1 MSLPSFSVRNSVLV
15 NMLMILVIALGTFSL
30 ITLPRELFPQV
41 RLNRVFVAIG
51 FAGASPEEV
60 ERLITKPVED
70 EVKDVDHVDMLL
82 SESLEGRSRFSIIF
96 ETIDEQEFRRVYQDL
111 QREVDRV
118 ELPDGADDPVF
129 FSLESSTW
137 MPMASVVVSGDL
149 SESRLK
155 ELAEDLEDE
164 IENMPGVDDVTV
176 SGTRDREVWVEV
188 DPDKVYRYNLTLEQ
202 VAARLRRQNVI
213 LPSGTID
220 VGGYEYLVRSM
231 EEFTNLDDI
240 ANVVIVEDRVG
251 NHVRLADVATIRDT
265 YEEPR
270 SLSRLNGQPSVALAV
285 YKRAEGNTLDLMEQI
300 RLLAK
305 QEEGQLPSGVHID
318 IIGDF
323 SERIHNAIDRL
334 STSGLYGGTLVLF
347 LLLIFLGWRN
357 ALFVFWGIPVTFLLT
372 FAFVDLYG
380 ESMNEASLFALVLVL
395 GMIVDDAIVVVENIA
410 RYLNRGFT
418 PKEAATKGAEEVLWP
433 VISSSLTTIAAFLP
447 LMLLPGAIGDGMKV
461 IPICVSF
468 ALIASLF
475 ESLVVLPSH
484 VADLGRSDPRRRYSR
499 TNRGIRFATARYRR
513 MMGPILRARWVFL
526 PVMFA
531 LIGSSFMVIQLVG
544 VDLFEDDEF
553 SLFMVRI
560 WMPEGSRIQATEATA
575 RQYEEVAMTLP
586 ESEVASVAT
595 WVGRLD
601 TESDRI
607 IRKDVAQIV
616 VHLVEP
622 NELQRPIDAI
632 IEDMKS
638 RAKHL
643 TGYQKV
649 EYGKVNTGP
658 PVGRAIEVKIKGD
671 FFEELQVIAQSL
683 KDYLAAIPG
692 VHSVQ
697 DDLQSGKN
705 EIRITVDKNRA
716 HLFGL
721 DSRDISRQVKF
732 AFEGIPATVF
742 REGDEEINVVV
753 KFTPEARDSVDD
765 MYNLKIPTVGGA
777 LIPFGQVADFVVE
790 KGWSSISR
798 FDGERSVTVSAD
810 VNSEITTPVE
820 VTARLRDRFADVAQ
834 QYPGYR
840 IDFRGEF
847 REFEEAF
854 NNITRLFLVGIILI
868 YLILGAQFRSFLQP
882 ALVLFAIP
890 FAFAGAMAC
899 LLINGYHFSINVMF
913 GMVALSG
920 VAVNDTIVLISFIN
934 NSRNRGA
941 SLYRA
946 ILVGAKRRLRPIL
959 LTTVTTVFGLLPMS
973 MGWAGKSVVWMPLA
987 GTIVWGLG
995 VATLLILLV
1004 IPPLYAALEDVRKLF
1019 MGRAKAEPVPALAYV
1034 RAEER

>member
-1 MSLPSFSVRNSVLV
+1 M
-15 NMLMILVIALGTFSL
+15 
-30 ITLPRELFPQV
+30 
-41 RLNRVFVAIG
+41 
-51 FAGASPEEV
+51 
-60 ERLITKPVED
+60 
-70 EVKDVDHVDMLL
+70 
-82 SESLEGRSRFSIIF
+82 
-96 ETIDEQEFRRVYQDL
+96 
-111 QREVDRV
+111 
-118 ELPDGADDPVF
+118 
-129 FSLESSTW
+129 
-137 MPMASVVVSGDL
+137 
-149 SESRLK
+149 
-155 ELAEDLEDE
+155 
-164 IENMPGVDDVTV
+164 
-176 SGTRDREVWVEV
+176 
-188 DPDKVYRYNLTLEQ
+188 
-202 VAARLRRQNVI
+202 
-213 LPSGTID
+213 
-220 VGGYEYLVRSM
+220 
-231 EEFTNLDDI
+231 
-240 ANVVIVEDRVG
+240 
-251 NHVRLADVATIRDT
+251 
-265 YEEPR
+265 
-270 SLSRLNGQPSVALAV
+270 
-285 YKRAEGNTLDLMEQI
+285 
-300 RLLAK
+300 
-305 QEEGQLPSGVHID
+305 
-318 IIGDF
+318 
-323 SERIHNAIDRL
+323 

-447 LMLLPGAIGDGMKV
+447 LMLLPGAIGDWMKV

-683 KDYLAAIPG
+683 KEYLAAIPG

-721 DSRDISRQVKF
+721 DSRDISCQVKF

-934 NSRNRGA
+934 NSRNRGV

-946 ILVGAKRRLRPIL
+946 ILVGAKRRLRPY
-959 LTTVTTVFGLLPMS
+959 F
-973 MGWAGKSVVWMPLA
+973 
-987 GTIVWGLG
+987 
-995 VATLLILLV
+995 
-1004 IPPLYAALEDVRKLF
+1004 
-1019 MGRAKAEPVPALAYV
+1019 
-1034 RAEER
+1034 

>member
-1 MSLPSFSVRNSVLV
+1 MQF
-15 NMLMILVIALGTFSL
+15 
-30 ITLPRELFPQV
+30 PRPTQ
-41 RLNRVFVAIG
+41 
-51 FAGASPEEV
+51 P
-60 ERLITKPVED
+60 
-70 EVKDVDHVDMLL
+70 
-82 SESLEGRSRFSIIF
+82 
-96 ETIDEQEFRRVYQDL
+96 
-111 QREVDRV
+111 
-118 ELPDGADDPVF
+118 
-129 FSLESSTW
+129 
-137 MPMASVVVSGDL
+137 
-149 SESRLK
+149 
-155 ELAEDLEDE
+155 
-164 IENMPGVDDVTV
+164 V

-251 NHVRLADVATIRDT
+251 NHVRLTDVATIRDT

-447 LMLLPGAIGDGMKV
+447 LMLLPGAIGDWMKV